1 MNHAAHYRI
10 SLLHGKIAVFTKSSI
25 RSTYVPGSLW
35 DSRHP
40 HVGHGKMPM
49 FLGEVLPSPSLN
61 QATRGLRRAVVD
73 AVPSTKSKN
82 ASASGGQEEYTVPLK
97 RMIKCS
103 TIAASHATGFRDTGN
118 GRNGRGNEMYRLVGR
133 DVPGAPRAWGRHR
146 DANGDAI
153 GTRAAGDVGPYHGCP
168 VNTMRPCQPRCVR
181 TCHLVGRDVPGAPRA
196 WGRHRDAHGDAS
208 GTRAAGD
215 VGPYHGRPVN
225 TMRPCRPRCAQT
237 CHLVGR
243 DVLGAPRAW
252 GRQRNTHGDAH
263 RDAGRRGRRPLPR
276 MPREHHAPVPTALR
290 PDVPPGR
297 ARRPRRAA
305 RMGTPSRRQRECQ
318 RARGPPGTSA
328 PTTDAP

>member
-1 MNHAAHYRI
+1 MNHATHYRI

-103 TIAASHATGFRDTGN
+103 TIAASHATGFRDIGN

-133 DVPGAPRAWGRHR
+133 DVPGAPRAWGH
-146 DANGDAI
+146 
-153 GTRAAGDVGPYHGCP
+153 
-168 VNTMRPCQPRCVR
+168 
-181 TCHLVGRDVPGAPRA
+181 
-196 WGRHRDAHGDAS
+196 
-208 GTRAAGD
+208 
-215 VGPYHGRPVN
+215 
-225 TMRPCRPRCAQT
+225 
-237 CHLVGR
+237 
-243 DVLGAPRAW
+243 
-252 GRQRNTHGDAH
+252 QRNIHGDAH

-305 RMGTPSRRQRECQ
+305 RMGTPSGRR
-318 RARGPPGTSA
+318 
-328 PTTDAP
+328 

>member
-73 AVPSTKSKN
+73 AVPSTKSH
-82 ASASGGQEEYTVPLK
+82 T
-97 RMIKCS
+97 
-103 TIAASHATGFRDTGN
+103 TGF
-118 GRNGRGNEMYRLVGR
+118 
-133 DVPGAPRAWGRHR
+133 H
-146 DANGDAI
+146 
-153 GTRAAGDVGPYHGCP
+153 GTRDGKRIGIVPPGRAR
-168 VNTMRPCQPRCVR
+168 RPR
-181 TCHLVGRDVPGAPRA
+181 
-196 WGRHRDAHGDAS
+196 
-208 GTRAAGD
+208 RAARMGT
-215 VGPYHGRPVN
+215 PSR
-225 TMRPCRPRCAQT
+225 RPR
-237 CHLVGR
+237 GR
-243 DVLGAPRAW
+243 L
-252 GRQRNTHGDAH
+252 
-263 RDAGRRGRRPLPR
+263 RDAGRRGRRSLPR

-305 RMGTPSRRQRECQ
+305 RMGTPSRRQRERQ

>member
-82 ASASGGQEEYTVPLK
+82 ASTSGGQEEYTVPLK

-103 TIAASHATGFRDTGN
+103 TIAASHATGFRDREWEEWEGERN
-118 GRNGRGNEMYRLVGR
+118 APPGRARR
-133 DVPGAPRAWGRHR
+133 PR
-146 DANGDAI
+146 
-153 GTRAAGDVGPYHGCP
+153 RAAR
-168 VNTMRPCQPRCVR
+168 M
-181 TCHLVGRDVPGAPRA
+181 
-196 WGRHRDAHGDAS
+196 
-208 GTRAAGD
+208 GTPSR
-215 VGPYHGRPVN
+215 
-225 TMRPCRPRCAQT
+225 
-237 CHLVGR
+237 
-243 DVLGAPRAW
+243 
-252 GRQRNTHGDAH
+252 RQRERL

-276 MPREHHAPVPTALR
+276 MPREHHAPVPVALR
-290 PDVPPGR
+290 SGVPPGR

-305 RMGTPSRRQRECQ
+305 RMGTPSGRR
-318 RARGPPGTSA
+318 
-328 PTTDAP
+328 

>member
-133 DVPGAPRAWGRHR
+133 DVPGAPRAWGR
-146 DANGDAI
+146 
-153 GTRAAGDVGPYHGCP
+153 
-168 VNTMRPCQPRCVR
+168 
-181 TCHLVGRDVPGAPRA
+181 
-196 WGRHRDAHGDAS
+196 
-208 GTRAAGD
+208 
-215 VGPYHGRPVN
+215 
-225 TMRPCRPRCAQT
+225 
-237 CHLVGR
+237 
-243 DVLGAPRAW
+243 
-252 GRQRNTHGDAH
+252 QRNTHGDAH
-263 RDAGRRGRRPLPR
+263 
-276 MPREHHAPVPTALR
+276 
-290 PDVPPGR
+290 
-297 ARRPRRAA
+297 
-305 RMGTPSRRQRECQ
+305 

>member
-25 RSTYVPGSLW
+25 RSTYVSGSLW

-49 FLGEVLPSPSLN
+49 FLGEVLLSPSLN

-118 GRNGRGNEMYRLVGR
+118 GRNGRGNEMHRLVGR

-146 DANGDAI
+146 DANGNAN
-153 GTRAAGDVGPYHGCP
+153 GH
-168 VNTMRPCQPRCVR
+168 
-181 TCHLVGRDVPGAPRA
+181 
-196 WGRHRDAHGDAS
+196 
-208 GTRAAGD
+208 
-215 VGPYHGRPVN
+215 
-225 TMRPCRPRCAQT
+225 
-237 CHLVGR
+237 
-243 DVLGAPRAW
+243 
-252 GRQRNTHGDAH
+252 
-263 RDAGRRGRRPLPR
+263 AGRRGRRPLPR

-305 RMGTPSRRQRECQ
+305 RMGTPTEHPRGRPSG
-318 RARGPPGTSA
+318 RGPPGPSA